1 MESMP
6 VYSVWPNYC
15 AREHKPTKEKAMR
28 WMVLLEP
35 RGELTAGSLVAVATA
50 ARSAQRM
57 GAELHAVW
65 TGGDAEELASRLRGL
80 GIHTLHAIPAELL
93 PPLSHE
99 AWLPLLTELV
109 TTLEIELVVGPAS
122 ALGKSWMAA
131 LAGRLDAELA
141 QDCIALET
149 TVDGR
154 PLVRKPLYAG
164 KLLADLRLDRR
175 PALVTLRP
183 ASIQV
188 ERNGEALPLIVYHRL
203 ENSSYL
209 RSIIKEMVEVSAGI
223 SDLAEA
229 RVVVAGG
236 RGMGGADNWA
246 ILQELCQELGAALGA
261 SRAAVDAGWIH
272 HAHQV
277 GQTGKVVSPDLYI
290 ACGISG
296 AVQHLAGM
304 RCAHKVVAINKDP
317 AAEIFQHCDYGIV
330 GDLFTVV
337 PALTRELKALRP
349 HAA

>member
-1 MESMP
+1 
-6 VYSVWPNYC
+6 
-15 AREHKPTKEKAMR
+15 MR

-35 RGELTAGSLVAVATA
+35 RGELTAGSLVAVTTA
-50 ARSAQRM
+50 ARNARRV

-65 TGGDAEELASRLRGL
+65 AGGNAEEMAGRLRGL
-80 GIHTLHAIPAELL
+80 GIHTLHAVPANLL

-109 TTLEIELVVGPAS
+109 TTLEVELVVGPAS
-122 ALGKSWMAA
+122 ALGKSWLAA

-149 TVDGR
+149 TANGT

-188 ERNGEALPLIVYHRL
+188 ERSGDALPAIVYHRR
-203 ENSSYL
+203 EDPAL
-209 RSIIKEMVEVSAGI
+209 RSLLKNVVAVSAGMTE
-223 SDLAEA
+223 LAEA
-229 RVVVAGG
+229 RVVVSGG
-236 RGMGGADNWA
+236 RGIGGADNWT
-246 ILQELCQELGAALGA
+246 ILRELCEVLGAALGA

-304 RCAHKVVAINKDP
+304 RSAHKVVAINKDSS
-317 AAEIFQHCDYGIV
+317 AEIFQHCDFGIV
-330 GDLFTVV
+330 GDLFEVV
-337 PALTRELKALRP
+337 PMLTRELKSLRQN
-349 HAA
+349 AA

>member
-1 MESMP
+1 
-6 VYSVWPNYC
+6 
-15 AREHKPTKEKAMR
+15 MR

-35 RGELTAGSLVAVATA
+35 RGELTAGSLMAVTTA
-50 ARSAQRM
+50 ARSARRL

-65 TGGDAEELASRLRGL
+65 TGGKAEELASRLRGL
-80 GIHTLHAIPAELL
+80 GIHTLHAVPADLL
-93 PPLSHE
+93 PPMHHE

-122 ALGKSWMAA
+122 ALGKSWLAA

-149 TVDGR
+149 TLDGT

-183 ASIQV
+183 TGTPE
-188 ERNGEALPLIVYHRL
+188 ERNGEAIPAIVYHRI
-203 ENSSYL
+203 ENPKLL
-209 RSIIKEMVEVSAGI
+209 RSRIREVVEVSAGI
-223 SDLAEA
+223 AELTEA

-236 RGMGGADNWA
+236 RGMGGADNW
-246 ILQELCQELGAALGA
+246 LVLRELCQVLGAALGA

-304 RCAHKVVAINKDP
+304 RSAHKIVAINKDRS
-317 AAEIFQHCDYGIV
+317 AEIFQHCDYGIV
-330 GDLFTVV
+330 GDLFEVV
-337 PALTRELKALRP
+337 PMLSRELKALRP

>member
-1 MESMP
+1 
-6 VYSVWPNYC
+6 
-15 AREHKPTKEKAMR
+15 MR

-50 ARSAQRM
+50 ARSAQRV

-65 TGGDAEELASRLRGL
+65 TGGNAEELASRLRGL
-80 GIHTLHAIPAELL
+80 GIHTLHAAPSNLF

-99 AWLPLLTELV
+99 AWLPILSDLV
-109 TTLEIELVVGPAS
+109 ATLEIELLVGPAS
-122 ALGKSWMAA
+122 ALGRSWLAA

-149 TVDGR
+149 TVEGT

-175 PALVTLRP
+175 PALVSLRP
-183 ASIQV
+183 ASVQV
-188 ERNGEALPLIVYHRL
+188 ERHGEAIPAVVYHHI
-203 ENSSYL
+203 ENPSYL
-209 RSIIKEMVEVSAGI
+209 RSMIKEVVEVSAGI
-223 SDLAEA
+223 SELAEA

-236 RGMGGADNWA
+236 RGMGGADNWTV
-246 ILQELCQELGAALGA
+246 LRELCQVFGAALGA

-304 RCAHKVVAINKDP
+304 RCARKVVAINKDRS
-317 AAEIFQHCDYGIV
+317 AEIFQHCDYGIV
-330 GDLFTVV
+330 GDLFEVV
-337 PALTRELKALRP
+337 PVLIRELKSLRQN
-349 HAA
+349 AA

>member
-1 MESMP
+1 
-6 VYSVWPNYC
+6 
-15 AREHKPTKEKAMR
+15 MR
-28 WMVLLEP
+28 WLVLLEP
-35 RGELTAGSLVAVATA
+35 RGELTSGSLVAVATT
-50 ARSAQRM
+50 ARNARLV

-65 TGGDAEELASRLRGL
+65 TGGHVEDVANRLCGL
-80 GIHTLHAIPAELL
+80 GIATLHATPADFL
-93 PPLSHE
+93 PSLNHE

-109 TTLEIELVVGPAS
+109 TSLEFELVVGPAS
-122 ALGKSWMAA
+122 ALGKSWLAA
-131 LAGRLDAELA
+131 LAGRLDAELV

-149 TVDGR
+149 TVKGT

-183 ASIQV
+183 TGVQV
-188 ERNGEALPLIVYHRL
+188 ERNGEAVPAIVYHRI
-203 ENSSYL
+203 ENPNYL
-209 RSIIKEMVEVSAGI
+209 RTIIKEVVKVSADI
-223 SDLAEA
+223 AELSEA

-236 RGMGGADNWA
+236 RGMSGAHNWMV
-246 ILQELCQELGAALGA
+246 LRELCQVLGAALGA

-304 RCAHKVVAINKDP
+304 RSAHKVIAINKDRS
-317 AAEIFQHCDYGIV
+317 AEIFQHCDYGIV
-330 GDLFTVV
+330 GDLFEVV
-337 PALTRELKALRP
+337 PMLSRELKALRP